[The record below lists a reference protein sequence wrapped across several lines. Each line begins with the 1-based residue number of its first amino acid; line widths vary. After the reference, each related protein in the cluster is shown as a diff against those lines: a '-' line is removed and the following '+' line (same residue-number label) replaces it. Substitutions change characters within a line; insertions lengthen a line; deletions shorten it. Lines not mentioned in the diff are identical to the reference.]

1 MLARASSTLQKIT
14 IYLRDLPRVATLNNR
29 RLLRLQAFDQAITL
43 ERFPHLKEFNLWI
56 EPHWEFKYRS
66 KYSWADVKDAAR
78 KALPQLRLR
87 GVLKV
92 REG

>member
-1 MLARASSTLQKIT
+1 M
-14 IYLRDLPRVATLNNR
+14 
-29 RLLRLQAFDQAITL
+29 
-43 ERFPHLKEFNLWI
+43 WI
-56 EPHWEFKYRS
+56 EPHWEFKYKN